1 MPIRILLA
9 DDHTIMRQGL
19 RQILEHESD
28 FAIVAEAGSGLEA
41 VEQAQEYRPDVAVVD
56 IAMKEL
62 NGIEATAQILRRT
75 PSTKVL
81 ILSMYSDERYVI
93 SAVKA
98 GARGYVLK
106 NSAGDELIR
115 AVYELRKGATFFS
128 PAVAKVFQNGYS
140 ELHLGH
146 SHLHLRD
153 DIEDPFESL
162 TERERQVYQM
172 LAEGN
177 CNKDIANRLDLS
189 LHTVET
195 HRWRIM
201 EKMNLHSMA
210 ELVLSAV
217 RRGMVS

>member
-1 MPIRILLA
+1 MPTRILLA

-19 RQILEHESD
+19 RQILEHEAD
-28 FAIVAEAGSGLEA
+28 FTIVAEAGSGLDA
-41 VEQAQEYRPDVAVVD
+41 IEQAQEHQPDVAVVD

-62 NGIEATAQILRRT
+62 NGIEATAQILKRA
-75 PSTKVL
+75 PKTKVL

-98 GARGYVLK
+98 GARGYVLES
-106 NSAGDELIR
+106 SAGDEL
-115 AVYELRKGATFFS
+115 
-128 PAVAKVFQNGYS
+128 
-140 ELHLGH
+140 
-146 SHLHLRD
+146 
-153 DIEDPFESL
+153 
-162 TERERQVYQM
+162 

-217 RRGMVS
+217 RRGIVS

>member
-1 MPIRILLA
+1 MPTRILLA

-19 RQILEHESD
+19 RQILEHEGD
-28 FAIVAEAGSGLEA
+28 FTVVAEAGSGLEA
-41 VEQAQEYRPDVAVVD
+41 IQQALEHQPDVAVVD

-62 NGIEATAQILRRT
+62 NGIEATAQILKRA
-75 PSTKVL
+75 PGTKVL

-98 GARGYVLK
+98 GASGYVLK

-115 AVYELRKGATFFS
+115 AVHEVLKGATFFS
-128 PAVAKVFQNGYS
+128 PEVAKVYRNGYS
-140 ELHLGH
+140 HH
-146 SHLHLRD
+146 QNNARD
-153 DIEDPFESL
+153 AEDPFESL
-162 TERERQVYQM
+162 TERERHVYQL

-177 CNKDIANRLDLS
+177 CNKDIANRLELS

-217 RRGMVS
+217 RRGIVS